1 MENVAQIG
9 TFGTLAARAA
19 IRDVG
24 RALGMPIPRVDAVV
38 AMVPDELKITIKSA
52 LEKSDDLKKLHDSDP
67 EIRELLTLAMKI
79 EGLARNVG
87 THAAAVVIADRP
99 LTDYVPLQH
108 VQNKEEIITQWAM
121 GDVEKAGL
129 LKMDFLG
136 LRNLTILS
144 KVIALIEQTTGRQV
158 DPYKFP
164 LDDQETFAL
173 LCRGET
179 KGVFQL
185 ESGGIRDLL
194 QRMKPDHFRD
204 IIATNA
210 LYRPGPAGRRHG
222 RGLHPGEAR
231 PQAGPVRAR
240 GHGRGPGRDPRRDGL
255 PGAGDA
261 DPQPAGRHRPGQ
273 RL

>member
-1 MENVAQIG
+1 
-9 TFGTLAARAA
+9 
-19 IRDVG
+19 
-24 RALGMPIPRVDAVV
+24 
-38 AMVPDELKITIKSA
+38 
-52 LEKSDDLKKLHDSDP
+52 
-67 EIRELLTLAMKI
+67 MKI

-144 KVIALIEQTTGRQV
+144 KVIALIEQTTGKQV

-164 LDDQETFAL
+164 LDDPETFAL

-194 QRMKPDHFRD
+194 AADEARPLPRHHRHQRPVSAR
-204 IIATNA
+204 
-210 LYRPGPAGRRHG
+210 PAGRRHG
-222 RGLHPGEAR
+222 RGLHPGQAR
-231 PQAGPVRAR
+231 PQE
-240 GHGRGPGRDPRRDGL
+240 GRSTSTRSWKRSWPR
-255 PGAGDA
+255 PTA
-261 DPQPAGRHRPGQ
+261 
-273 RL
+273 